1 MTLPVLGGFEF
12 PPIDELFRWKFFLF
26 QNTPFAV
33 NKTVL
38 LILISSIV
46 LCVLFVLGG
55 RRQRLVPSGLQ
66 NLCEMGWEFV
76 DRGIVRDV
84 IGPDAAGW
92 SSFMATLFFF
102 ILFLNVWEIIPI
114 IQFPPTSR
122 MAVPLY
128 LAIQSYII
136 MIVVGIAVQGPW
148 KYLKGSIVPPGVPKA
163 MLVLVV
169 PIEFISKF
177 MVRPFSLSV
186 RLLANMM
193 AGHILLT
200 ALALLTAYAVNNVGL
215 LKLVAIPAFALNVA
229 VTGFEILVGFL
240 QAYIFTLLAAVY
252 IGDSL
257 HPDH

>member
-1 MTLPVLGGFEF
+1 VTIPVLGGFTF
-12 PPIDELFRWKFFLF
+12 PPIDELFRWKAFFLSG
-26 QNTPFAV
+26 TPFAM

-38 LILISSIV
+38 LILVSVTV
-46 LCVLFVLGG
+46 LSTLFVVAT
-55 RRQRLVPSGLQ
+55 RNMQFVPGKLQ
-66 NLCEMGWEFV
+66 NVAEMGWEFV
-76 DRGIVRDV
+76 DQGIVRDV
-84 IGPDAAGW
+84 IGPDSAGW

-102 ILFLNVWEIIPI
+102 ILFLNVWEVIPI
-114 IQFPPTSR
+114 MQFPPTSR

-148 KYLKGSIVPPGVPKA
+148 QYFKGSIVPPGVPKV

-200 ALALLTAYAVNNVGL
+200 AVALLCAACWTTSIPEAPL
-215 LKLVAIPAFALNVA
+215 LPFLVALNVA
-229 VTGFEILVGFL
+229 VILFEVLVVVL
-240 QAYIFTLLAAVY
+240 QAYIFTILTAVY
-252 IGDSL
+252 IAESK
-257 HPDH
+257 HPEH

>member
-1 MTLPVLGGFEF
+1 MTIPVLGFTF
-12 PPIDELFRWKFFLF
+12 PPIDELFRWKPFFLSG
-26 QNTPFAV
+26 PFGF
-33 NKTVL
+33 NKTAL
-38 LILISSIV
+38 LIMISVTVVSF
-46 LCVLFVLGG
+46 LFV
-55 RRQRLVPSGLQ
+55 RATRNMELVPGRLQ
-66 NLCEMGWEFV
+66 NVAEMGWDFV

-102 ILFLNVWEIIPI
+102 ILFLNIWEIVPV

-122 MAVPLY
+122 MAVPFY

-148 KYLKGSIVPPGVPKA
+148 KYFKGSIVPPGVPKA

-200 ALALLTAYAVNNVGL
+200 AIALLAAATWTTSIPEAPL
-215 LKLVAIPAFALNVA
+215 LPFLVALNVA
-229 VTGFEILVGFL
+229 VIIFEILVVVL
-240 QAYIFTLLAAVY
+240 QAYIFTILTAVY
-252 IGDSL
+252 VGESL
-257 HPDH
+257 HPEH

>member
-1 MTLPVLGGFEF
+1 MTIPVLGGFNF
-12 PPIDELFRWKFFLF
+12 PPIDELFRWKFFFLG
-26 QNTPFAV
+26 NTPFGI

-38 LILISSIV
+38 LILLSVAILTTLFIV
-46 LCVLFVLGG
+46 GT
-55 RRQRLVPSGLQ
+55 RNMQLVPGRLQ
-66 NLCEMGWEFV
+66 NVCEMGWEFV

-84 IGPDAAGW
+84 IGPDAAKW

-102 ILFLNVWEIIPI
+102 ILFLNIWEIVPI

-136 MIVVGIAVQGPW
+136 MIVVGIAVQGPFR
-148 KYLKGSIVPPGVPKA
+148 YFKGSIVPPGVPKA

-200 ALALLTAYAVNNVGL
+200 AVALLAAACWTTSIPEAPL
-215 LKLVAIPAFALNVA
+215 LPFLVALNVA
-229 VTGFEILVGFL
+229 VILFEVLVVVL
-240 QAYIFTLLAAVY
+240 QAYIFTILTAVY
-252 IGDSL
+252 IAESRTPE
-257 HPDH
+257 H